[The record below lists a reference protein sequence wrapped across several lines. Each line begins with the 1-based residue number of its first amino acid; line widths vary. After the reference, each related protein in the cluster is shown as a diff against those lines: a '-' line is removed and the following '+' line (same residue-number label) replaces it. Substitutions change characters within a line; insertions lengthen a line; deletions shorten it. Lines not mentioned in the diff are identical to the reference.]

1 MRIIIS
7 PAKKM
12 NSDTDSL
19 PWKDLP
25 AFLPDTERI
34 LHKLREMSYPELKK
48 LWQCNDSIAQL
59 NFRRLQEMDLHSR
72 LTPAVLAYEGIQ
84 YQYMSPGAF
93 SDLEFAYLPFVKN
106 TLKLEE
112 DYGGIPCYRKTMR
125 EEFEC
130 PMAAHYSDYQVNPIK
145 DMGLVMQSN
154 DDDNIFSGS
163 MISIQNY
170 NS

>member
-48 LWQCNDSIAQL
+48 LWQCSDSIAQL
-59 NFRRLQEMDLHSR
+59 NFRRLQEMDLHRES
-72 LTPAVLAYEGIQ
+72 LQ
-84 YQYMSPGAF
+84 S
-93 SDLEFAYLPFVKN
+93 LEL
-106 TLKLEE
+106 L
-112 DYGGIPCYRKTMR
+112 KTMQQMVS
-125 EEFEC
+125 EMVVLEVPPE
-130 PMAAHYSDYQVNPIK
+130 NNK
-145 DMGLVMQSN
+145 
-154 DDDNIFSGS
+154 NI
-163 MISIQNY
+163 
-170 NS
+170 